1 MTVRVKTRVSNY
13 GVKPAKKRLVICE
26 DPMSHCIFC
35 EILAGHAEGSFV
47 YRDDLCAAFLDI
59 HQPTAGK
66 LLVVPNRHAT
76 YLADL
81 PAETGGHMFEVAQQL
96 AAAQRRSGLPCEGVN
111 LFLSDGRAAG
121 QDVFHVHLHVLPR
134 FAGDGI
140 VLRFGPG
147 HDHYP
152 PRAELE
158 RLAAQIRTGLF

>member
-1 MTVRVKTRVSNY
+1 
-13 GVKPAKKRLVICE
+13 
-26 DPMSHCIFC
+26 MSHCIFC
-35 EILAGHAEGSFV
+35 EILAGQAEGSFV

-66 LLVVPNRHAT
+66 LLIVPNQHAT

-81 PAETGGHMFEVAQQL
+81 PPATGGHMFQVAQQL
-96 AAAQRRSGLPCEGVN
+96 AAVLRRSGLRCEGVN

-140 VLRFGPG
+140 RLQFGQAHAIYPLRT
-147 HDHYP
+147 
-152 PRAELE
+152 ELD
-158 RLAAQIRTGLF
+158 RLAVEIRKGLL